1 MKQPDTAAARD
12 RAKRLVKLSKERDMY
27 FTEKDGTRADSVSV
41 RYPAYA
47 GTVLEAKHGGRIKKD
62 DKFRCRIDGRTNLPA
77 NHKSVESVPQE
88 KRYSANAIPD
98 IRSDESGPNA
108 IR

>member
-47 GTVLEAKHGGRIKKD
+47 GTALQAKHGGKKKED
-62 DKFRCRIDGRTNLPA
+62 ERRP
-77 NHKSVESVPQE
+77 SSESH
-88 KRYSANAIPD
+88 
-98 IRSDESGPNA
+98 
-108 IR
+108 

>member
-47 GTVLEAKHGGRIKKD
+47 GTVLQAKHGGRIKKD
-62 DKFRCRIDGRTNLPA
+62 DKFRCSIDGRTNLPA
-77 NHKSVESVPQE
+77 NH
-88 KRYSANAIPD
+88 
-98 IRSDESGPNA
+98 
-108 IR
+108 

>member
-47 GTVLEAKHGGRIKKD
+47 VTALQAKHGGKNRKNEQS
-62 DKFRCRIDGRTNLPA
+62 TNDTSEP
-77 NHKSVESVPQE
+77 H
-88 KRYSANAIPD
+88 
-98 IRSDESGPNA
+98 
-108 IR
+108 

>member
-27 FTEKDGTRADSVSV
+27 FTESDGRRADSVSV

-62 DKFRCRIDGRTNLPA
+62 DKFRCGFNRRGDPPA
-77 NHKSVESVPQE
+77 NHKSVESVPQA
-88 KRYSANAIPD
+88 KRYRANADKNI
-98 IRSDESGPNA
+98 
-108 IR
+108 

>member
-62 DKFRCRIDGRTNLPA
+62 DKFRCGFNRRGDPPTN
-77 NHKSVESVPQE
+77 H
-88 KRYSANAIPD
+88 
-98 IRSDESGPNA
+98 
-108 IR
+108 

>member
-27 FTEKDGTRADSVSV
+27 FTEKDGMRADSVSV

-47 GTVLEAKHGGRIKKD
+47 GTVLQAKHGGKNRKNEQS
-62 DKFRCRIDGRTNLPA
+62 TNDTSEP
-77 NHKSVESVPQE
+77 H
-88 KRYSANAIPD
+88 
-98 IRSDESGPNA
+98 
-108 IR
+108 

>member
-47 GTVLEAKHGGRIKKD
+47 GTALQAKRGGRLNAKAGGFNRKEVR
-62 DKFRCRIDGRTNLPA
+62 KSDGNQTGAEPGNTEWA
-77 NHKSVESVPQE
+77 
-88 KRYSANAIPD
+88 
-98 IRSDESGPNA
+98 
-108 IR
+108 